1 MAKQSSNGAA
11 DTTSAAQGRF
21 TVQLPSSV
29 RGELEAIGVAVS
41 AAVEAQT
48 GVGVDLSLAQI
59 VTALIKA
66 RHAELAAAESAAEQA
81 AATAVSEAVSEANG
95 SESPEGDGGAK
106 PATKPA
112 RAASK

>member
-1 MAKQSSNGAA
+1 MAKQSSNGAT
-11 DTTSAAQGRF
+11 DTASAAQARF

-66 RHAELAAAESAAEQA
+66 RHAELKAAESASEA
-81 AATAVSEAVSEANG
+81 AAEEARRYAEEKGEAPTPAVPAGATG
-95 SESPEGDGGAK
+95 ST
-106 PATKPA
+106 TKPTT
-112 RAASK
+112 AASK